1 MGAEGTSGC
10 VSARLSHDSPVFPSL
25 RGGERRGSASRKRS
39 PGPARRR
46 GGSHRAKARGARVSP
61 ARWGLATLS
70 ALPDRPPLPLQAGK
84 VRGARSAPSAPSR
97 PLRQLREPGARAELT
112 LPSRAE
118 RRSCPKSRRRS
129 APPLGSC
136 CSGARCRVSGGAAA
150 RAARTWAPAPGP
162 RQARG
167 GAAAWAGPRH
177 LGASPARRRPA
188 HLFPALRKVQTE
200 IYPRKEGGKKPR
212 NF

>member
-10 VSARLSHDSPVFPSL
+10 ASARLSPVSPVFPSL

-39 PGPARRR
+39 PGPARKR

-84 VRGARSAPSAPSR
+84 VRGARSAPSAPARPSAPAAPGTRRPGGAHAAEQGRAQELPQAAKALSSAARELLQRR
-97 PLRQLREPGARAELT
+97 PLSGVG
-112 LPSRAE
+112 
-118 RRSCPKSRRRS
+118 RSCS
-129 APPLGSC
+129 
-136 CSGARCRVSGGAAA
+136 

-162 RQARG
+162 RQRR
-167 GAAAWAGPRH
+167 AGPRH
-177 LGASPARRRPA
+177 LRASPARRRPA
-188 HLFPALRKVQTE
+188 RRFPAPRKVPTE
-200 IYPRKEGGKKPR
+200 IHPRKEGKTKQNKTR